1 MVRGR
6 FESLS
11 KDASEGIISTED
23 VEDGGGGYGEPVVAM
38 EADWLPGEGLTLGC
52 LPAAMTGRS
61 PNTEGCSSIPRLP
74 ISESTIV
81 DKISD
86 WKDEER
92 SFNCV
97 QVVGPAN
104 GALERN

>member
-6 FESLS
+6 FKSLS
-11 KDASEGIISTED
+11 KDAPEGIISTED
-23 VEDGGGGYGEPVVAM
+23 VEDGGGGYGEPVAAM
-38 EADWLPGEGLTLGC
+38 EADWLPGEGLALRC
-52 LPAAMTGRS
+52 LPAATTGRS
-61 PNTEGCSSIPRLP
+61 PNTTGCSSIPILP
-74 ISESTIV
+74 ISESAVV
-81 DKISD
+81 DKSSD

-97 QVVGPAN
+97 QVLGPAN